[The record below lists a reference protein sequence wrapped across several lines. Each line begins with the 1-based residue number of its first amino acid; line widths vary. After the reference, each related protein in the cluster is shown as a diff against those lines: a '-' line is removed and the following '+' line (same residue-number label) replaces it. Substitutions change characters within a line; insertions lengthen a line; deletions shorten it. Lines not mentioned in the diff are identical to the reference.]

1 MQCPNVRVEGDSLS
15 FLIITITLVISCSSC
30 EQAACVLGERA
41 DRIHDWHTT
50 DEKVTTPRQGSPKL
64 DSSPHASGSIE
75 KTPSA
80 AAAPK
85 GNVDPGESLFLHC
98 CLTLPTDAC
107 IGYSND
113 VRTLLRICEAS

>member
-1 MQCPNVRVEGDSLS
+1 M
-15 FLIITITLVISCSSC
+15 F
-30 EQAACVLGERA
+30 GERT
-41 DRIHDWHTT
+41 DRIHDCYTT

-85 GNVDPGESLFLHC
+85 SNVDPGECSDSLFLHC
-98 CLTLPTDAC
+98 CLTLPINAC

-113 VRTLLRICEAS
+113 IRTLLRICEAS